1 MSDAKQRYNPRMSIR
16 SSIPIG
22 VIVLSIATACY
33 LALSGDTT
41 PPDTLASG
49 TGNDGNTNIEQASPL
64 EVNGTDLQRESQ
76 ATANL
81 SGSSTLELYFRSEA
95 GVNGGVFYLDEQEY
109 LFEGSY
115 LKIENLVDGSYA
127 AAVTSPKHL
136 NLKRSIELVDGES
149 QSIDIDLEI
158 AAAVRG
164 KIINA
169 NGQAVAGATV
179 AALEDVVDDS
189 LYVLALADFFNY
201 GNIPTWASDE
211 AVTDENGEYVMTNL
225 KLASFNLLVSHAD
238 YRPFKTE
245 HAVKL
250 EDTAETVV
258 DTISINEGVHL
269 ELMVRNTND
278 DKIDGA
284 VAQWRPN
291 SLLAKTVIQ
300 RSNRIPKFEGNKD
313 GVVYIKSL
321 PSDVL
326 TLSVQA
332 DGFAQQQIDIDLSD
346 KTIGETLQHDVM
358 LTHGVNLSGTVLNA
372 DGKPCSD
379 TMVALSNAKD
389 FNIEAASK
397 DEQPLRIAADEAG
410 GFHFDGIAPGQYF
423 LITTAN
429 DYARKVTGPFS
440 VADEDVS
447 DLAVVLTH
455 GATLIVTVL
464 DGEDVPS
471 SNVAIG
477 AVSVNATNIVRQR
490 SDDSGM
496 ATFTNVSAGNYQ
508 VITESSGAALFKFV
522 ELIDDEVTEVTLGG
536 LQETATLSGVIS
548 RAGEVIDGA
557 RVSIITDSGVKVAAT
572 DKEGLYTISEMP
584 LGDFIVIVN
593 VNSGLNGNSAFYGS
607 LQITSGGEVQH
618 DIELPNAGLE
628 VPVTAHSDQRA
639 LAQVPVAVRPLNGT
653 NISGGDFGLTN
664 AEGIAK
670 FPSLNDGE
678 YMVSV
683 GTAAAPFISPQDNGL
698 GSKIVSPISVRDGM
712 GVERVD
718 VSLSEG
724 ATVKVQVSNQ
734 AGELL
739 AGVNMHYLD
748 ANGQPMN
755 IISLMGTNAKG
766 VAQLKG
772 LPTGPGRIMVRHPEI
787 GLSEFE
793 VNLSDGEVLKKR
805 ITLDSGTKL
814 MVTVVDENDQPLS
827 GVLCTALDHRGA
839 ALSYVWALSETQ
851 ATQTAYFSGTA
862 QKLGPLP
869 IGNYKIQL
877 IRPGKDIVIHD
888 VFVNGES
895 VQNLRLRFTKE

>member
-1 MSDAKQRYNPRMSIR
+1 MNNTGQSYNSRMSIR
-16 SSIPIG
+16 SSVTIG
-22 VIVLSIATACY
+22 AVVLFIAAALYLVLSD
-33 LALSGDTT
+33 GTT
-41 PPDTLASG
+41 PLDAIASG

-64 EVNGTDLQRESQ
+64 EVNGTDLQREAQ

-95 GVNGGVFYLDEQEY
+95 GVNGGVLNLDEQEY
-109 LFEGSY
+109 RFEGSY
-115 LKIENLVDGSYA
+115 LKIEHLAGGSYNA
-127 AAVTSPKHL
+127 WVTSPKHL
-136 NLKRSIELVDGES
+136 KLKKDIELADGES

-158 AAAVRG
+158 AASVRG
-164 KIINA
+164 KIVNA
-169 NGQAVAGATV
+169 NGQAVAGAIV

-189 LYVLALADFFNY
+189 LYALALADFFNY
-201 GNIPTWASDE
+201 GNIPTWESDK

-238 YRPFKTE
+238 YRPFKTD

-250 EDTAETVV
+250 ENSAETII

-269 ELMVRNTND
+269 ELIVSNPGGE
-278 DKIDGA
+278 KISGA

-291 SLLAKTVIQ
+291 SRLAKVVIQ
-300 RSNRIPKFEGNKD
+300 RSNRIPKFEGNND
-313 GVVYIKSL
+313 GIVHIKSL
-321 PSDVL
+321 PGDVL
-326 TLSVQA
+326 TISVQA

-346 KTIGETLQHDVM
+346 KGIGETVQRDVT
-358 LTHGVNLSGTVLNA
+358 LTHGVNLRGTVLNA
-372 DGKPCSD
+372 DGKPCDD
-379 TMVALSNAKD
+379 TMIALSHAKD
-389 FNIEAASK
+389 FNMESASR
-397 DEQPLRIAADEAG
+397 DDQPLRIAADEAG
-410 GFHFDGIAPGQYF
+410 GFHFEGIAPDQYY

-429 DYARKVTGPFS
+429 GYARKVTGPFS
-440 VADEDVS
+440 VAEGDVN
-447 DLAVVLTH
+447 DLVVVLTH

-471 SNVAIG
+471 SNAAIG
-477 AVSVNATNIVRQR
+477 AVNPTNIVRAR

-496 ATFTNVSAGNYQ
+496 ATFTNVSPGTYQ
-508 VITESSGAALFKFV
+508 VVTEKEGAALFKFV

-536 LQETATLSGVIS
+536 MQETATLSGVIS

-557 RVSIITDSGVKVAAT
+557 RVSIITDSGAKAAST

-584 LGDFIVIVN
+584 LGDFIVVVN

-607 LQITSGGEVQH
+607 LEITSGGEVQH

-628 VPVTAHSDQRA
+628 VHVTAHSDQRA
-639 LAQVPVAVRPLNGT
+639 LAQVPVAVRPLNGS

-664 AEGIAK
+664 AEGVAK

-718 VSLSEG
+718 VALSEG

-869 IGNYKIQL
+869 VGNYKVQL